1 MERFVLTLGVVGT
14 VVAVLSAGVLAWSL
28 DKWNAIETVELDGVG
43 EAAEGETTNW
53 LLVGSDSREGISED
67 DVNAGVLVG
76 EGVPEGKRTDT
87 IIIARVNPE
96 LAEVH
101 LLSVPRDLF
110 VSYSDGGDGRINAA
124 FNGEGGEQRLLE
136 TVEQSLDI
144 EIHHYAEIN
153 FVGFRD
159 IVDSIGGVPIWFD
172 RPMRDAGS
180 GLDIGSAGCH
190 QLTGDQA
197 LAFARGRN
205 LEYFQDGAWRLDGTG
220 DLGRT
225 SRQQYFLRRVAATAV
240 SRLDIADLGTIN
252 GVLDAGGDNFTKDQ
266 TIGPDDLL
274 GLAQIFANVGDDQI
288 IGHSLP
294 VYDFRTSSGAAV
306 LGLDREAAAG
316 VLAIFRGE
324 EPPAAAE
331 VIVPQVY
338 HVVNG
343 NRVAGQAGEI
353 STALA
358 EVGINVENISNGP
371 TTETTTIRYAPGHEA
386 GAARLA
392 AYLIAGPAFQ
402 VDPTLEV
409 VELVT
414 GTDFQGLRATPRE
427 NYELPTTSTT
437 APAASAEEEPAA
449 ASTTAPTAPTS
460 SVPGV
465 VPAATPEGTLCE

>member
-1 MERFVLTLGVVGT
+1 MSLGVIGT
-14 VVAVLSAGVLAWSL
+14 AIAILSVGVLAWGL
-28 DKWNAIETVELDGVG
+28 DKWNAIDTVELEGVG

-76 EGVPEGKRTDT
+76 AGVPDGKRTDT
-87 IIIARVNPE
+87 IIVARVNPE

-124 FNGEGGEQRLLE
+124 FNGDGGEQRLLE
-136 TVEQSLDI
+136 TVEQSLGI

-159 IVDSIGGVPIWFD
+159 IVDNIGGVPIWFD

-180 GLDIGSAGCH
+180 GLDVSSAGCH
-190 QLTGDQA
+190 RLTGDQA

-205 LEYFQDGAWRLDGTG
+205 LEYFQDGSWRLDGTG

-240 SRLDIADLGTIN
+240 SRLDIADIGTIN

-274 GLAQIFANVGDDQI
+274 GLARIFANVSDEQI

-294 VYDFRTSSGAAV
+294 IYDFRTSTGAAV

-324 EPPAAAE
+324 EPPPAAE
-331 VIVPQVY
+331 TVVPQVY
-338 HVVNG
+338 EVING
-343 NRVAGQAGEI
+343 NRVAGQASEI
-353 STALA
+353 ATALA
-358 EVGINVENISNGP
+358 EVGINVENISNGE
-371 TTETTTIRYAPGHEA
+371 TTERTVIRYAPGSEA

-392 AYLIAGPAFQ
+392 AYLVAGPGFE
-402 VDPTLEV
+402 VDPTLEAV
-409 VELVT
+409 VLVT
-414 GTDFQGLRATPRE
+414 GTDFEGLRPSPRE
-427 NYELPTTSTT
+427 NYQLPTPSTT
-437 APAASAEEEPAA
+437 APADEGTATTSPTTTPAG
-449 ASTTAPTAPTS
+449 PTS
-460 SVPGV
+460 SAPGV
-465 VPAATPEGTLCE
+465 VPATPVGTLCE